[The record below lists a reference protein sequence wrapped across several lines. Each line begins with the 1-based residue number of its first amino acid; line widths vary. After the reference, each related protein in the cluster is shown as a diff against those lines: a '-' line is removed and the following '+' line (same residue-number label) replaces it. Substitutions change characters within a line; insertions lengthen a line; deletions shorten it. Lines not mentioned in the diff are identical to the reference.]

1 MTPRTA
7 APHRPQCRPPVG
19 PRRQLPRLSCWRR
32 RRATCPHQA
41 LPLLVRI
48 PSDRLAAPGLPSLQ
62 GLQDRPWRRR
72 RPGMLAI
79 LPFLPAPTTPT
90 PSTLPYMTYFP
101 YQHRPRCTPP
111 RACSLLLLS
120 SAWPTSRAG
129 RLRLRRRLRACHPPP
144 ARRRPATRYPPR
156 RARLTASLGA
166 TSLTSWLA
174 RHPFSNN
181 QYRNHRPADC
191 TAATTTPAHFTPRGR
206 GGGGLAP
213 IRLIKL
219 ISIIPT
225 MTPTCQ
231 AFAQAVIR
239 ATARMTTRRSSSPD
253 QPLTRGRRDRSGVRP
268 TGLAAGA
275 GRRLMHSSNHWLGTR
290 VPNRTE
296 RPTPRWRRPTCPHLR
311 WQVMATSSPP
321 RLRCARQL
329 RCARRPPRLMPP
341 RWAALAQQ
349 RLGWTTRAR
358 ATHRAPRLLRP
369 SCRATID
376 NSAMGGSRTVA
387 KRNVPSVVRDREQQ
401 VRVEGLPSLNSCL
414 LPGRTALR

>member
-1 MTPRTA
+1 MLATP
-7 APHRPQCRPPVG
+7 
-19 PRRQLPRLSCWRR
+19 
-32 RRATCPHQA
+32 
-41 LPLLVRI
+41 
-48 PSDRLAAPGLPSLQ
+48 PSLPI
-62 GLQDRPWRRR
+62 R
-72 RPGMLAI
+72 
-79 LPFLPAPTTPT
+79 TTIT
-90 PSTLPYMTYFP
+90 PSKLPCMTHLSTL
-101 YQHRPRCTPP
+101 HRPRCTPP

-120 SAWPTSRAG
+120 SAWPSSQAG
-129 RLRLRRRLRACHPPP
+129 RLRLRRRLRTCHPPP
-144 ARRRPATRYPPR
+144 ARHRPATRYPPR

-174 RHPFSNN
+174 RHPFSITPHHN
-181 QYRNHRPADC
+181 QRPADC
-191 TAATTTPAHFTPRGR
+191 TAATTTPARFAPRGR

-213 IRLIKL
+213 IHLIKL

-225 MTPTCQ
+225 MTPSCQ
-231 AFAQAVIR
+231 SSAQAVIR

-358 ATHRAPRLLRP
+358 ATHHAPRLRP

-376 NSAMGGSRTVA
+376 NSATGGSRTVA
-387 KRNVPSVVRDREQQ
+387 KRNASSVVVGREQQ
-401 VRVEGLPSLNSCL
+401 VRVEGLPSLNSRL
-414 LPGRTALR
+414 MLGKTVLRLGSRRHRLQPPQTARTVPPSTC